1 MYGKILDQEADK
13 LNSLMNKLLSFAQI
27 ENKSIKPNKEE
38 VGVREFCAP
47 IFDAVKLKY
56 PDLNFSYQIEVQNNM
71 MVDTTLLLS
80 VFQNLIDNAYKYSEA
95 QRKFLNIDIQQSKK
109 NFVIRFKDQGIGIS
123 KKEFN
128 SIFKK
133 FYRVKNQFNQQGSIG
148 LGLAFC
154 KEIVDFMGGEIKVES
169 VLNQGTT
176 FTLLLPLGP
185 KKN

>member
-1 MYGKILDQEADK
+1 M
-13 LNSLMNKLLSFAQI
+13 
-27 ENKSIKPNKEE
+27 E
-38 VGVREFCAP
+38 VEVFCEP
-47 IFDAVKLKY
+47 IFEAVRLKY
-56 PDLNFSYQIEVQNNM
+56 PDLNFSYVIDVQNNM

-80 VFQNLIDNAYKYSEA
+80 VFQNLIDNAYKYSEPD
-95 QRKFLNIDIQQSKK
+95 RKFLHIEVQQNKK
-109 NFVIRFKDQGIGIS
+109 NFVIKFKDKGIGIN

-154 KEIVDFMGGEIKVES
+154 KEIVDFMGGEIKVDS
-169 VLNQGTT
+169 VPEKGTT

-185 KKN
+185 KRTK